1 MSDRERTRAAAVL
14 AVVGAIFVVGGLLLT
29 RVPIAILFGLTVAV
43 FGGLALMHAILL
55 GLGVIGW
62 PGDSRERDRDDQR

>member
-14 AVVGAIFVVGGLLLT
+14 AVVVGGLLLT

-43 FGGLALMHAILL
+43 FGALALMHAILL

-62 PGDSRERDRDDQR
+62 PGDSRDRDRDDQG